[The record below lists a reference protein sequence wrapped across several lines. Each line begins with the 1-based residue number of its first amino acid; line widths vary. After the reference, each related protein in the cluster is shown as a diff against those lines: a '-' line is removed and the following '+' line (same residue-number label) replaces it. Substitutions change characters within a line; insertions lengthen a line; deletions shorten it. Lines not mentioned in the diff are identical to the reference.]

1 MRCLI
6 VVALLTT
13 RAVGRRN
20 HSIVPAWRNATW
32 TPRCRC
38 NVTTT
43 PKKKP
48 QSLWSRVFGGRKK
61 AAPPR
66 KPKYALEL
74 SGGLRTFLVTWPALS
89 CALVERNGGRGNWW
103 LGLEAPYDAAKQADV
118 AAAARSVVRD
128 WDHVNVYAES
138 ANATCAFYGAETCG
152 SDQYRLKLHFAYQ
165 WEAVARCHAALER
178 SPLFKS
184 IELVV
189 RARPDV
195 VLLRDLALDAAAATM
210 ARARAPALVPCV
222 VGQKMYIDDFVVATK
237 RAMAEYVKAEGAF
250 DLVPGCCE
258 KLVWFRLSPLGPV
271 IQRVGN
277 ALCGN
282 QNFTACSRHRR
293 EFPNTGHAIVD
304 IPMIEKYVRDGR
316 FVFKRHHGRCATAT
330 EMEWPRDVCPA
341 MLLPRYSEENYRILE
356 RYMRAHA
363 YTAAKS
369 AHVVRRR

>member
-1 MRCLI
+1 MVCIQSYSVKLEPLSKASNVHKTASRAALHIRSLHAAPHDAVMRCLI

-38 NVTTT
+38 NATTP

-103 LGLEAPYDAAKQADV
+103 LGLEAPYDATKQADV
-118 AAAARSVVRD
+118 AAAARAVVRD

-138 ANATCAFYGAETCG
+138 ANATCAFYGAATCG
-152 SDQYRLKLHFAYQ
+152 SEQYRLKLHFAYQ

-195 VLLRDLALDAAAATM
+195 VLLRDLALDEAAATM
-210 ARARAPALVPCV
+210 ARARAGALIPCV

-271 IQRVGN
+271 IKRV
-277 ALCGN
+277 
-282 QNFTACSRHRR
+282 
-293 EFPNTGHAIVD
+293 GHAIVCVESSCR
-304 IPMIEKYVRDGR
+304 PP
-316 FVFKRHHGRCATAT
+316 RH
-330 EMEWPRDVCPA
+330 
-341 MLLPRYSEENYRILE
+341 
-356 RYMRAHA
+356 
-363 YTAAKS
+363 
-369 AHVVRRR
+369 RRRGRWFPTARIPDTG

>member
-13 RAVGRRN
+13 CVGRRN
-20 HSIVPAWRNATW
+20 HSIVPPWRNATW
-32 TPRCRC
+32 TPRCKC

-43 PKKKP
+43 TPKHSKP
-48 QSLWSRVFGGRKK
+48 QSFWSRVFGGRKK

-89 CALVERNGGRGNWW
+89 CALVERNGGRENWW

-138 ANATCAFYGAETCG
+138 ASATCAFYGAATCG

-258 KLVWFRLSPLGPV
+258 KLVWFRLSPLGPA
-271 IQRVGN
+271 IQRVG
-277 ALCGN
+277 
-282 QNFTACSRHRR
+282 
-293 EFPNTGHAIVD
+293 HAIVCVESSCR
-304 IPMIEKYVRDGR
+304 PP
-316 FVFKRHHGRCATAT
+316 RHRWRGMPVPH
-330 EMEWPRDVCPA
+330 P
-341 MLLPRYSEENYRILE
+341 S
-356 RYMRAHA
+356 
-363 YTAAKS
+363 KS
-369 AHVVRRR
+369 GAPDTG

>member
-6 VVALLTT
+6 VVVLLTT
-13 RAVGRRN
+13 RAVVGRRN
-20 HSIVPAWRNATW
+20 RSIVPPWRNATW

-38 NVTTT
+38 NATTTT

-61 AAPPR
+61 VAPPR

-103 LGLEAPYDAAKQADV
+103 LGLEAPYDATKQADV
-118 AAAARSVVRD
+118 AAAARAVVRD

-138 ANATCAFYGAETCG
+138 ANATCAFYGAATCG
-152 SDQYRLKLHFAYQ
+152 SEQYRLKLHFAYQ

-195 VLLRDLALDAAAATM
+195 VLLQDLALDAAAATM
-210 ARARAPALVPCV
+210 ARARAGALIPCV

-271 IQRVGN
+271 IQRVG
-277 ALCGN
+277 
-282 QNFTACSRHRR
+282 
-293 EFPNTGHAIVD
+293 HAIVD
-304 IPMIEKYVRDGR
+304 IPTIEKYVRDGR
-316 FVFKRHHGRCATAT
+316 FVFKRHHGRCASAT

-363 YTAAKS
+363 HTAAKS
-369 AHVVRRR
+369 AHVVRGR

>member
-13 RAVGRRN
+13 RAVVGRRN
-20 HSIVPAWRNATW
+20 RSIVPPWRNATW
-32 TPRCRC
+32 TPRCKC
-38 NVTTT
+38 NTTT
-43 PKKKP
+43 TKPKRSKP

-118 AAAARSVVRD
+118 AAAARAVVRD

-138 ANATCAFYGAETCG
+138 ANATCAFYGAATCG
-152 SDQYRLKLHFAYQ
+152 SEQYRLKLHFAYQ

-178 SPLFKS
+178 SPLFES

-222 VGQKMYIDDFVVATK
+222 VGRKMYIDDFVVATK

-271 IQRVGN
+271 IQRVGH
-277 ALCGN
+277 ARCGN
-282 QNFTACSRHRR
+282 QNFTACSTFTPSTR
-293 EFPNTGHAIVD
+293 
-304 IPMIEKYVRDGR
+304 IPTQ
-316 FVFKRHHGRCATAT
+316 ATPSST
-330 EMEWPRDVCPA
+330 SR
-341 MLLPRYSEENYRILE
+341 
-356 RYMRAHA
+356 
-363 YTAAKS
+363 
-369 AHVVRRR
+369 

>member
-13 RAVGRRN
+13 RAVVGRRN
-20 HSIVPAWRNATW
+20 RSIVPAWRNATW
-32 TPRCRC
+32 TPRCQC
-38 NVTTT
+38 NATTT
-43 PKKKP
+43 PPKHSKP

-138 ANATCAFYGAETCG
+138 ANATCAFYGAATCG
-152 SDQYRLKLHFAYQ
+152 SEQYRLKLHFAYQ

-178 SPLFKS
+178 SPLFES

-195 VLLRDLALDAAAATM
+195 VLLRDLALDEAAATM

-250 DLVPGCCE
+250 DLEPGCCE
-258 KLVWFRLSPLGPV
+258 KLVWFRLSPLGPA
-271 IQRVGN
+271 IQRV
-277 ALCGN
+277 
-282 QNFTACSRHRR
+282 
-293 EFPNTGHAIVD
+293 GHAIVD

-316 FVFKRHHGRCATAT
+316 FVFKRHHGRCASAT

-363 YTAAKS
+363 HTAAKS
-369 AHVVRRR
+369 AHVVRGR

>member
-13 RAVGRRN
+13 RAVVGRRN
-20 HSIVPAWRNATW
+20 HSIVPPWRNATW
-32 TPRCRC
+32 TPRCKC

-43 PKKKP
+43 TPKHSKP
-48 QSLWSRVFGGRKK
+48 QSFWSRVFGGRK

-103 LGLEAPYDAAKQADV
+103 LGLEAPYDATKQADV
-118 AAAARSVVRD
+118 AAAARSVVRG

-152 SDQYRLKLHFAYQ
+152 SDQYRLNLHFAYQ

-237 RAMAEYVKAEGAF
+237 RAMEEYVKAEGAF
-250 DLVPGCCE
+250 DLEPGCCE

-271 IQRVGN
+271 IQRVG
-277 ALCGN
+277 
-282 QNFTACSRHRR
+282 
-293 EFPNTGHAIVD
+293 HAIVD
-304 IPMIEKYVRDGR
+304 IPTIEKYVRDGR
-316 FVFKRHHGRCATAT
+316 FVFKRHHGRCASAT

-341 MLLPRYSEENYRILE
+341 MLLPRYSEANYRILE

-369 AHVVRRR
+369 AHVVRGR